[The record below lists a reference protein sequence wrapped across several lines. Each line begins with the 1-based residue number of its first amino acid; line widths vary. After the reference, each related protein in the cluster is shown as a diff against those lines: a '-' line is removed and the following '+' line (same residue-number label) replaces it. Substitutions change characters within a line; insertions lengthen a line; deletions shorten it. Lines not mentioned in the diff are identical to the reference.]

1 MGISAGNSVIDGN
14 GAAWDVDELYLADG
28 SIVPTSLGVNPQLT
42 IMALATR
49 IAWHLRETKYA
60 TMPD

>member
-1 MGISAGNSVIDGN
+1 MGKVAATSVVRESGET
-14 GAAWDVDELYLADG
+14 WDVEGVFVADG

-49 IAWHLRETKYA
+49 IARGMCA
-60 TMPD
+60 